1 MFSDPREGISQL
13 ESKFINIKELK
24 EKLSEDLL
32 NSIVL
37 FYKYKKKKKKEV
49 QRRIMTCSRSQNQS
63 INPNLLDYGNKT
75 FIIKHTYYVIHRIC
89 GNGLATIDT
98 FLFICPKCHELHKF
112 QTDIFIRKVKNVFQ
126 SQIQL

>member
-13 ESKFINIKELK
+13 ESKFINIKEPK

-32 NSIVL
+32 NSNVL

-75 FIIKHTYYVIHRIC
+75 FIIKHTYYMLYIGDVEMDWP
-89 GNGLATIDT
+89 L
-98 FLFICPKCHELHKF
+98 
-112 QTDIFIRKVKNVFQ
+112 
-126 SQIQL
+126 